1 MISPPSLS
9 DPSTFRTGIDVS
21 SFLALDFFTTVLSTN
36 SPSAPQ
42 SIRAFVSAIL
52 RLSGVY
58 VLTDNFFFDSD
69 RTNTPLIAKS
79 VLCLEGLD
87 ADLFPPS
94 KNPFQETQLFRL
106 RRAVRSWT

>member
-1 MISPPSLS
+1 M
-9 DPSTFRTGIDVS
+9 FQTGIDVS
-21 SFLALDFFTTVLSTN
+21 SFLVLDFFTSVLSMH

-42 SIRAFVSAIL
+42 SMRAFVSAIL
-52 RLSGVY
+52 RLSVVY

-79 VLCLEGLD
+79 ILCLEGLD

-94 KNPFQETQLFRL
+94 KNPFQGIQLFCL
-106 RRAVRSWT
+106 RQAV